1 MNYSKIRHTADVQ
14 REAAE
19 QTFRRILSPKLDE
32 LMDSGAEKN
41 IEINGDKLCVNGVA
55 IGKYRKI
62 KNIRVADDLLMFD
75 YGAHK
80 RCVSFGFRVYNDC
93 DRVRMILQDDKAIYS
108 DFSTGTA

>member
-32 LMDSGAEKN
+32 LMDSGAEN